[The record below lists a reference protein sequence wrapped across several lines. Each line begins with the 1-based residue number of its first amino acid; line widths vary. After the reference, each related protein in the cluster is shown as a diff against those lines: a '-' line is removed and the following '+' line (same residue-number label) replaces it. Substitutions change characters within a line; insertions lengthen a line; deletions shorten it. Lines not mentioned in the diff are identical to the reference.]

1 MATSPPARR
10 YASPLIAQRRA
21 RILDEVK
28 KLIGEMGA
36 DGFTLRDLG
45 QRAGVSVTT
54 IYNVFGDK
62 EGVIAHALRE
72 FDAGIALDLPDDAA
86 DLDGFLRAI
95 SDTSAVVVANR
106 AYALALADLYFSRSL
121 PHGLFELIRSMP
133 LHVFSHWLQLAMQ
146 AGLMAGRLDRAAAEA
161 CYNNLEW
168 AGVKDWGAGRID
180 NAELHRMRHRHFLM
194 MVATMAAPALA
205 GGAQERLLAL
215 NDPGVPPAAALSRAG
230 AAA

>member
-1 MATSPPARR
+1 MTSSPPARR
-10 YASPLIAQRRA
+10 YASPLIARRRA

-72 FDAGIALDLPDDAA
+72 FDAGIALHLPDDAN

-106 AYALALADLYFSRSL
+106 AYALALADLHFSRSL

-133 LHVFSHWLQLAMQ
+133 LHVFSHWLQLAMP
-146 AGLMAGRLDRAAAEA
+146 AGLLAGRLDQAAAET
-161 CYNNLEW
+161 CYDNLEW
-168 AGVKDWGAGRID
+168 AAVKDWGAGRVD
-180 NAELHRMRHRHFLM
+180 DAELCRMRHRHFLM
-194 MVATMAAPALA
+194 MVAIMAVPALA
-205 GGAQERLLAL
+205 AGTQDRLVVVNNSA
-215 NDPGVPPAAALSRAG
+215 VPAASALSRGDAG
-230 AAA
+230 A